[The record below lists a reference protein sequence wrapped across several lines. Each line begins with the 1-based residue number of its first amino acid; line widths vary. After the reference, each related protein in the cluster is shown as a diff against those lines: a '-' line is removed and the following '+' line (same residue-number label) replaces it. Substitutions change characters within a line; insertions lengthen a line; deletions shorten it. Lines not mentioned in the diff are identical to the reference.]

1 MHIPGEI
8 EKRGVE
14 LQIGYG
20 DRDGEDEAMLTR
32 REVKVAADE
41 EAEEAEKKLETAHLN
56 LLLYS
61 VNRDCQYQL
70 KLMSTSH
77 SSLTVT
83 SFKKG
88 KNVL

>member
-1 MHIPGEI
+1 M
-8 EKRGVE
+8 E
-14 LQIGYG
+14 LQIGDG

-32 REVKVAADE
+32 REVEVAADE
-41 EAEEAEKKLETAHLN
+41 EAEEAEEKLETAHLN

-61 VNRDCQYQL
+61 VNRDSQCQL

-77 SSLTVT
+77 SLLPAS

-88 KNVL
+88 KNAL